1 MTSGEES
8 MLVGMLPDLDEI
20 ISLLNRSVL
29 RFCEAI

>member
-8 MLVGMLPDLDEI
+8 MLVGMLPNLDGI
-20 ISLLNRSVL
+20 VRLLNRSVL